1 MALFTIGHSTRPAE
15 EFLELLREHDI
26 KQVVDVRRIPGSN
39 KHPQFNADVLTASL
53 NDAGIGYEHADALA
67 GRRRVSK
74 TVAFEINSWWQNR
87 SFHNYADHALS
98 EEFADALADLRSNTE
113 NVAIMC
119 SEAVWWRCHRRII
132 ADHLLAHG
140 DTVQHILGVAHVD
153 EAHLSEGAR
162 IEGTTVTYPTPASR
176 A

>member
-39 KHPQFNADVLTASL
+39 KHPQFNADSLTASL
-53 NDAGIGYEHADALA
+53 NDAGIGYEHAEALA

-74 TVAFEINSWWQNR
+74 T
-87 SFHNYADHALS
+87 L
-98 EEFADALADLRSNTE
+98 
-113 NVAIMC
+113 AIMC

-140 DTVQHILGVAHVD
+140 DTVRHILGVAHVD
-153 EAHLSEGAR
+153 EARLSEGAQ